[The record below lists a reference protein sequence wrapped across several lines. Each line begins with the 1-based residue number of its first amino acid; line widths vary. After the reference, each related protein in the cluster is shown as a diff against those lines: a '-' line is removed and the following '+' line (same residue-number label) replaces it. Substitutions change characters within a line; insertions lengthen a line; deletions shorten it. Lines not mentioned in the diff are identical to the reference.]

1 MKIKKNKYTNRIS
14 QNCCHFLISLL
25 IVFSIF
31 LFSNYS
37 SYSQFTSLYT
47 MNGGAGDG
55 YIPDG
60 NLVYDGTFL
69 YGTNANDFF
78 GGYGT
83 IFKIKPDGTGFTKI
97 HQFTGVANGQQP
109 HHLLLV
115 GSTLYG
121 IARGGNNGFSLI
133 YKINTDGTGYTILLH
148 FDGAGNGKDPVQK
161 LIYYNSQLYGVT
173 FLGGTNDT
181 GVIFK
186 LNTDGSG
193 YTKIHEAAGF
203 LTEGINYVDFAMI
216 GSIIYVIGAYGG
228 ACSCGNNGTLF
239 KINYDGTGYQ
249 TLVDFNIASPSV
261 GAFPILIN
269 IIDNKI
275 FGLTGFGLSNNI
287 GAFYSVN
294 IDGSDL
300 TKFQDRGGSN
310 PTIDYVTEFNNNGTP
325 VVIGNSIGGTYGQG
339 YFFWMNTDGSNFN
352 IMNQTQTADNGLFQ
366 GAMLI
371 DGRTVYGNLSNGGAV
386 AGEIYKFILPA
397 TPDIQISSASSVT
410 TNSSYIETSSIDDNN
425 ATITSKGF
433 VWSTSPNPTI
443 SNYSGISSNGTNA
456 INFNQTISDL
466 YSNTVYYVRAY
477 ATNYVGTNYSNE
489 IILTTEKTEEDYAPN
504 NGDGNNDGILD
515 SRQAKVHSFIDL
527 KSDSFITIESVDGLT
542 LNNIEQIT
550 PYDTITN
557 HYYFNLLKFK
567 VAASEATIKIYY
579 HYLNN
584 FDNFFFRKLNSN
596 NEYFTFKNIVYSTE
610 KINDKTVVVVT
621 LKLTDGG
628 IGDYDGVVNG
638 EIIDPGAPV
647 ILVSNINIPTLSEW
661 ARIIILSS
669 FVVFGVWWGRK
680 LIIS

>member
-1 MKIKKNKYTNRIS
+1 MIIIINKYTNRIS
-14 QNCCHFLISLL
+14 QKCCQFLTSLI

-69 YGTNANDFF
+69 YGTNNNDFF

-97 HQFTGVANGQQP
+97 HQFSGTGDERQP
-109 HHLLLV
+109 SGLLLI

-121 IARGGNNGFSLI
+121 TANVNFGNGII
-133 YKINTDGTGYTILLH
+133 YKINTDGTGYSVIFQ
-148 FDGAGNGKDPVQK
+148 FDGPNYGKNPSSK
-161 LIYYNSQLYGVT
+161 LVYYNSQLYGVT
-173 FLGGTNDT
+173 FLGGSGSA

-186 LNTDGSG
+186 MNLDGSG
-193 YTKIHEAAGF
+193 FTKIHEAMNW
-203 LTEGINYVDFAMI
+203 LTEGVNYSYIIMN
-216 GSIIYVIGAYGG
+216 GSTIYVTAAYGG
-228 ACSCGNNGTLF
+228 ACSCGNGGTLF
-239 KINYDGTGYQ
+239 KINSDGTGYQ
-249 TLVDFNIASPSV
+249 TLIDFNAASPAV
-261 GAFPILIN
+261 GVYPGLIS
-269 IIDNKI
+269 IIDNKLI
-275 FGLTGFGLSNNI
+275 GGTGSGLSNNA
-287 GAFYSVN
+287 GAIFSVN
-294 IDGSDL
+294 LNGTNL
-300 TKFQDRGGSN
+300 TKILEKGGSN
-310 PTIDYVTEFNNNGTP
+310 PLIDYITGYDNNGNY
-325 VVIGNSIGGTYGQG
+325 VVIGNATGGTFGQG

-352 IMNQTQTADNGLFQ
+352 IMNQTQTSDNGVFK
-366 GAMLI
+366 GEMLLI
-371 DGRTVYGNLSNGGAV
+371 NNTVYGNLSNGGAV
-386 AGEIYKFILPA
+386 AGEIYKFILPS
-397 TPDIQISSASSVT
+397 TPDIQISSANT
-410 TNSSYIETSSIDDNN
+410 INTNSAYIETSSIDDNN
-425 ATITSKGF
+425 AAISDKGF
-433 VWSTSPNPTI
+433 VWSLSPNPTI
-443 SNYSGISSNGTNA
+443 SNYSGISSNGTIA
-456 INFNQTISDL
+456 VNFNQTISDL
-466 YSNTVYYVRAY
+466 YSNTVYYVRAF
-477 ATNYVGTNYSNE
+477 ATNYVGTNYSNQ
-489 IILTTEKTEEDYAPN
+489 ITFTTEKTEEDYAPN

-515 SRQAKVHSFIDL
+515 SRQSKVHSLIDL
-527 KSDSFITIESVDGLT
+527 KSNSFITIESVDGLT
-542 LNNIEQIT
+542 LNNIEQIK

-610 KINDKTVVVVT
+610 KINDKTVVVAT

-628 IGDYDGVVNG
+628 FGDYDGLTNG

-661 ARIIILSS
+661 ARIILLSN
-669 FVVFGVWWGRK
+669 FALFGVWWIMK
-680 LIIS
+680 KFLY